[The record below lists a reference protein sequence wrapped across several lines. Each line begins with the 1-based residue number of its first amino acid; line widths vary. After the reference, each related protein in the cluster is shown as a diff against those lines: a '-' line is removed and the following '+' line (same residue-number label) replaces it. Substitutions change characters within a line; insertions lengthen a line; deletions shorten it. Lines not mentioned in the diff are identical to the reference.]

1 MKALDKLKNIFTQE
15 EIDIDEV
22 ETQNLASYENPRNQ
36 NMKKV
41 VTSGTIKV
49 FDARDFHNDA
59 EEMVTYLKYGNACV
73 INYKKLSSDS
83 AQRLL
88 DYIGGAVFALGG
100 ELVRTDEYSVICC
113 PKTIQIDIQNNES
126 E

>member
-41 VTSGTIKV
+41 VTSGTIK
-49 FDARDFHNDA
+49 
-59 EEMVTYLKYGNACV
+59 
-73 INYKKLSSDS
+73 IW
-83 AQRLL
+83 
-88 DYIGGAVFALGG
+88 
-100 ELVRTDEYSVICC
+100 
-113 PKTIQIDIQNNES
+113 
-126 E
+126 